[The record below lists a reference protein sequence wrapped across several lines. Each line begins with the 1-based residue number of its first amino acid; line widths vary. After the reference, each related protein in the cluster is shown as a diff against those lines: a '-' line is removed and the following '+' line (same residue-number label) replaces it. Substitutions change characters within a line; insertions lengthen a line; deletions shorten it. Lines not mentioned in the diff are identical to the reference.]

1 MKIALASQPTIDDSI
16 ALNVNRIEKA
26 LASLRKKVDL
36 VAFGESY
43 LQGFNSL
50 KWNFERDRTVAV
62 SVDSQPIKMLRYTA
76 KKYSVAVSFGYY
88 ELCDEAI
95 YSSYMFIGKNGEI
108 VNNFRRVSKGWKEY
122 DITDEHYKEGD
133 GFKTFTYMGKRIALA
148 VCGDLWYEE
157 NIEQINKEKFD
168 FKAFGQAI
176 KAARKAKGIS
186 RNQLADT
193 LNIAPRYIAS
203 IENSGQHPSLQ
214 ILYELVTLLDVSV
227 DQFFFPEREQEKSTR
242 RRQLDTMLDTMSET
256 DLKIMSA
263 TAKGIEE
270 ANNDR
275 TGE

>member
-1 MKIALASQPTIDDSI
+1 MKIALASQPTLDDSI

-95 YSSYMFIGKNGEI
+95 YSSYMFIGKAGEI

-148 VCGDLWYEE
+148 VCGDL
-157 NIEQINKEKFD
+157 
-168 FKAFGQAI
+168 
-176 KAARKAKGIS
+176 
-186 RNQLADT
+186 
-193 LNIAPRYIAS
+193 
-203 IENSGQHPSLQ
+203 
-214 ILYELVTLLDVSV
+214 
-227 DQFFFPEREQEKSTR
+227 
-242 RRQLDTMLDTMSET
+242 
-256 DLKIMSA
+256 
-263 TAKGIEE
+263 
-270 ANNDR
+270 
-275 TGE
+275 

>member
-1 MKIALASQPTIDDSI
+1 MKIALASQPTLDDSI

-88 ELCDEAI
+88 ELCGEAI

-122 DITDEHYKEGD
+122 DITDEHYKVGD

-227 DQFFFPEREQEKSTR
+227 DQFFFPEREQEKYQSRNHIETI
-242 RRQLDTMLDTMSET
+242 LNGMSEK
-256 DLKIMSA
+256 DLKILSA

-270 ANNDR
+270 ANNDE

>member
-1 MKIALASQPTIDDSI
+1 MKIALASQPTLDDSI

-133 GFKTFTYMGKRIALA
+133 GFRTGNRPREAA
-148 VCGDLWYEE
+148 
-157 NIEQINKEKFD
+157 
-168 FKAFGQAI
+168 
-176 KAARKAKGIS
+176 AARRLGTRGGRPGHRCAITAANTPASRSTTRSSTAGPRATTSARRSSPCAASSSPSPKPCRPNTSSFSVRRFSIS
-186 RNQLADT
+186 TAGSRCN
-193 LNIAPRYIAS
+193 S
-203 IENSGQHPSLQ
+203 ENGR
-214 ILYELVTLLDVSV
+214 
-227 DQFFFPEREQEKSTR
+227 F
-242 RRQLDTMLDTMSET
+242 
-256 DLKIMSA
+256 
-263 TAKGIEE
+263 
-270 ANNDR
+270 
-275 TGE
+275 

>member
-1 MKIALASQPTIDDSI
+1 MKIALASQPTLDDSI

-108 VNNFRRVSKGWKEY
+108 VNNFRRVSK
-122 DITDEHYKEGD
+122 D
-133 GFKTFTYMGKRIALA
+133 GRSMILPMSTIRRAMVSKPLHIWVNESPLPFAGTYGT
-148 VCGDLWYEE
+148 
-157 NIEQINKEKFD
+157 
-168 FKAFGQAI
+168 
-176 KAARKAKGIS
+176 RK
-186 RNQLADT
+186 T
-193 LNIAPRYIAS
+193 LNR
-203 IENSGQHPSLQ
+203 
-214 ILYELVTLLDVSV
+214 
-227 DQFFFPEREQEKSTR
+227 
-242 RRQLDTMLDTMSET
+242 
-256 DLKIMSA
+256 
-263 TAKGIEE
+263 
-270 ANNDR
+270 
-275 TGE
+275 

>member
-1 MKIALASQPTIDDSI
+1 MIKCRCLCIAFYTTEVAWQPLLNAGASAP
-16 ALNVNRIEKA
+16 
-26 LASLRKKVDL
+26 
-36 VAFGESY
+36 AF
-43 LQGFNSL
+43 N
-50 KWNFERDRTVAV
+50 
-62 SVDSQPIKMLRYTA
+62 
-76 KKYSVAVSFGYY
+76 
-88 ELCDEAI
+88 
-95 YSSYMFIGKNGEI
+95 
-108 VNNFRRVSKGWKEY
+108 
-122 DITDEHYKEGD
+122 DITTSEKQ
-133 GFKTFTYMGKRIALA
+133 K
-148 VCGDLWYEE
+148 
-157 NIEQINKEKFD
+157 QNKEKFD